1 MVKKI
6 NEIASLA
13 EQGKAQAE
21 GIFERI
27 FAAAQSGAVF
37 SQPVVSGNYT
47 VITASEVTSGG
58 GFGSGAGYGQD
69 VSSKPAA
76 PAAGEGES
84 SSEGTEPA
92 VGGGGGMGGGGGS
105 MGRPIAV
112 IVIGPDG
119 VEVKPIVDRT
129 KLVIAV
135 VTSTMAAIAAYR
147 NFRKQG

>member
-1 MVKKI
+1 
-6 NEIASLA
+6 AL
-13 EQGKAQAE
+13 
-21 GIFERI
+21 
-27 FAAAQSGAVF
+27 
-37 SQPVVSGNYT
+37 
-47 VITASEVTSGG
+47 
-58 GFGSGAGYGQD
+58 
-69 VSSKPAA
+69 
-76 PAAGEGES
+76 
-84 SSEGTEPA
+84 
-92 VGGGGGMGGGGGS
+92 GGGGGMGGGGGS

>member
-6 NEIASLA
+6 DEIASLA
-13 EQGKAQAE
+13 EQGRAQAE

-47 VITASEVTSGG
+47 VITACEVTSGG
-58 GFGSGAGYGQD
+58 GFGSGSGYGQN
-69 VSSKPAA
+69 VSSRPAE
-76 PAAGEGES
+76 PAAGEGEAS
-84 SSEGTEPA
+84 ADQPEPA
-92 VGGGGGMGGGGGS
+92 AGGGGMGGGGGS

-135 VTSTMAAIAAYR
+135 VTSVLATIAAYR
-147 NFRKQG
+147 KFRK

>member
-1 MVKKI
+1 MVKKLD
-6 NEIASLA
+6 EIASLA
-13 EQGKAQAE
+13 EQGRAQAE
-21 GIFERI
+21 AIFDRI

-58 GFGSGAGYGQD
+58 GFGSGSGYGQN
-69 VSSKPAA
+69 VSSKPAE
-76 PAAGEGES
+76 PAAGDGES

-129 KLVIAV
+129 KLTIAV
-135 VTSTMAAIAAYR
+135 VTSVMAAIAAYR
-147 NFRKQG
+147 NFRKQS